1 MNKIKTFS
9 VEEIGSNARLD
20 KFLAH
25 KLKTIT
31 RTQIKKIIL
40 SKNLS
45 VNDRITCSPSQ
56 KVKIGDNSFI
66 SAPTT
71 FEI

>member
-1 MNKIKTFS
+1 MTKIKTFS

-45 VNDRITCSPSQ
+45 VNDRIIC
-56 KVKIGDNSFI
+56 
-66 SAPTT
+66 
-71 FEI
+71 